1 MYEYRLWIELSEST
15 EESDCGQ
22 LEAKILELQALIN
35 EKLTL
40 IRSPT
45 ECIFHVNYCDI
56 FQCSAGTNHRGRAHE
71 DLLEVL
77 EHLIKI
83 LPGSHGLVYWVD
95 DEDPGASYF
104 DGYRVLVIA
113 RGQIHER
120 FDPFLSPLTPV
131 VED

>member
-15 EESDCGQ
+15 EEDDCGQ
-22 LEAKILELQALIN
+22 LEAKILELQKLIN

-45 ECIFHVNYCDI
+45 ECIFHVNYSDI
-56 FQCSAGTNHRGRAHE
+56 FQCSAGANHRGGEHE
-71 DLLEVL
+71 ALLEVL
-77 EHLIKI
+77 EHLVKI
-83 LPGSHGLVYWVD
+83 LPGSHGLVYLVD
-95 DEDPGASYF
+95 DENPGNAYF

-113 RGQIHER
+113 RGQIQER
-120 FDPFLSPLTPV
+120 FDPFLSPLNPV